1 MATITPT
8 LTITSNAS
16 TASAKAGP
24 LSFGLTLSTTKET
37 TVNGAVTSKIEA
49 VTTTH
54 TDHKIFD
61 QSTQGHAY
69 IYVNNTSD
77 REVFLCSGDA
87 GTTGNRFMSIGP
99 SEFAYFPWSGTR
111 DIFLDHTGSGSKNV
125 EYFIFEKT

>member
-8 LTITSNAS
+8 LSITSNAS
-16 TASAKAGP
+16 SATTPGP
-24 LSFGLTLSTTKET
+24 LSFALSLSATKAT
-37 TVNGAVTSKIEA
+37 TVSGPVTSKIEG

-87 GTTGNRFMSIGP
+87 GTTGNRFMSVGP

-111 DIFLDHTGSGSKNV
+111 DIFLDHTGSGTKNV

>member
-8 LTITSNAS
+8 LSITSNAS
-16 TASAKAGP
+16 SATTPGP
-24 LSFGLTLSTTKET
+24 LSFALSLSATKAT
-37 TVNGAVTSKIEA
+37 TVSGPVTSKIEE

-54 TDHKIFD
+54 TSHKIFD
-61 QSTQGHAY
+61 QATQGHAY

-77 REVFLCSGDA
+77 REVFLCSDNA
-87 GTTGNRFMSIGP
+87 DTPGNRFMSVGP

-111 DIFLDHTGSGSKNV
+111 DIYLDHTGTGTKNV